1 MPTCT
6 AEYDSAESKGGDVEA
21 RLAAALDDATT
32 FREFLAE
39 LTRLTGTNTFDRLP
53 RFRIGNQWF
62 DGVHHLTV
70 GPWRGV
76 FLTSPS
82 TRQVYGMLF
91 TRSPHMVQQSDFD
104 EILARSRE
112 LAKAAAPK
120 SPS

>member
-1 MPTCT
+1 MPACK

-21 RLAAALDDATT
+21 RLAAALDDAAA
-32 FREFLAE
+32 FKAFVAE
-39 LTRLTGTNTFDRLP
+39 VGRLTETNTFDRLP
-53 RFRIGNQWF
+53 RFRKNNQWF

-76 FLTSPS
+76 FLNSPT

-91 TRSPHMVQQSDFD
+91 TKAPHTVQQEDFD

-112 LAKAAAPK
+112 LANAAALK
-120 SPS
+120 NSS